1 MTSLRLLFLR
11 KRLTESLNRWACKVI
26 LWLVGFQCA
35 AEPYDHFS
43 GVRATARRSVPPAL
57 SVVFGLYNVM
67 QDEKILV
74 FSKP

>member
-1 MTSLRLLFLR
+1 M
-11 KRLTESLNRWACKVI
+11 I